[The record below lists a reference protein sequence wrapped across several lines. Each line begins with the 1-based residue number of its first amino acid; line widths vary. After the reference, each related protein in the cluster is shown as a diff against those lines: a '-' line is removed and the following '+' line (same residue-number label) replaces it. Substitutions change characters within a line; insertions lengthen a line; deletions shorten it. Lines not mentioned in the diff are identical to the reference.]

1 MNSQDIRKEFLD
13 FFEKKGH
20 VIVPSAP
27 MVIKNDPTLMFT
39 NAGMNQFKEYFLGH
53 RHPQNRRV
61 ADTQKCLR
69 VSGKHNDLEE
79 VGHDSYHHTM
89 FEMLG
94 NWSFGDYFKEDAL
107 SWAWELLTRNYGIP
121 EKDLYVSVFEG
132 DKVDKIQADTEAGKI
147 WKSIVDPGKVL
158 NESKKNNFWE
168 MGGSGPCGPSSEI
181 HIDLRSEKD
190 KAKIPGKELVNK
202 DHPEVIELWNI
213 VFIQFNRLAN
223 GELVPLEE
231 RHVDTGL
238 GLERLARVVQ
248 GKNSNYDS
256 DVFSPL
262 LEKVQ
267 EQCGRVYGKDESLD
281 IAFRVIVDH
290 IRAIAFAISE
300 GQLPGNAK
308 AGYVIRRILRRAIR
322 YGHTFLGFQEPFLY
336 DLAPVLSSQLG
347 PIFPELISQKDFT
360 SKVIMEEEI
369 SFFKTLSKGL
379 VMLEGIFDK
388 ESKTKVVPGQ
398 KAFELYDTYG
408 FPLDLTSLIGLEN
421 GFEVDMDGF
430 NEEMGKQK
438 ARSKE
443 DAKKTMGD
451 WINVN
456 KGSTEFVGYD
466 ELSTVSRILKYR
478 KIETGEKSF
487 IQVMLDKTPFYPEGG
502 GQVGDIGYL
511 IDADERKYRVIDT
524 QKENDQ
530 ILHILEWLPEKIE
543 GEFKTQVS
551 REKRY
556 LTMANHSATHLMH
569 AALRRVLGSHVEQK
583 GSYLDDQMIRFDFSH
598 FEKLSK
604 DNLSEIEDMVNQQI
618 LKDISLEEN
627 RGMKID
633 EAKKMGAMALFGEK
647 YGENV
652 RVVVFDPEYS
662 IELCAG
668 THISSTGKIGL
679 FKITHETSVA
689 AGVRRIEAC
698 TGHRAI
704 EYVNKKLETLDKV
717 QSLMKHP
724 RDLKKS
730 VVELIAE
737 RSTLAHRAE
746 KLEREKMGN
755 MSSGLGQKIK
765 IAKKGKMLA
774 ERIDLPNAQAL
785 KDVLFG
791 LKNSHKDLVGLI
803 GSEIDGKPM
812 IGIIAGDE
820 IIEKKMIHAGEII
833 REIAKEIDGGGGG
846 QAYFAT
852 AGGKNAKGLDDAI
865 KKGED
870 MIREILNGE

>member
-27 MVIKNDPTLMFT
+27 MVIKNDPSLMFT
-39 NAGMNQFKEYFLGH
+39 NAGMNQFKEFFLGH
-53 RHPQNRRV
+53 HHPQNRRV

-107 SWAWELLTRNYGIP
+107 AWAWELLTQTYGIP
-121 EKDLYVSVFEG
+121 QKDLYVSVFRG
-132 DKVDKIQADTEAGKI
+132 DEVDKIQADAEAGKI
-147 WKSIVDPGKVL
+147 WKSIVGPGKVL

-190 KAKIPGKELVNK
+190 KAKTPGKELVNK

-256 DVFSPL
+256 DIFSPL

-267 EQCGRVYGKDESLD
+267 EQCGRAYGKDESDD

-336 DLAPVLSSQLG
+336 DLAPVLSEQLG
-347 PIFPELISQKDFT
+347 PVFPELRSQKDFT

-379 VMLEGIFDK
+379 NMLEGIFEK
-388 ESKTKVVPGQ
+388 QSKSKVVPGL

-421 GFEVDMDGF
+421 GFEVDLDGF

-443 DAKKTMGD
+443 DAKKTLGD
-451 WINVN
+451 WISVN

-466 ELSTVSRILKYR
+466 ELSTASRILKYR
-478 KIETGEKSF
+478 RMEAGEKSF

-511 IDADERKYRVIDT
+511 MDADERKYRVIDT
-524 QKENDQ
+524 QKESGQ
-530 ILHILEWLPEKIE
+530 ILHILEWLPENIQ

-569 AALRRVLGSHVEQK
+569 AALRRVLGTHVEQR
-583 GSYLDDQMIRFDFSH
+583 GSYLDDQILRFDFSH
-598 FEKLSK
+598 FEKLGK
-604 DNLSEIEDMVNQQI
+604 DNLSEIEDLVNQQI
-618 LKDISLEEN
+618 LKDIHLEEN
-627 RGMKID
+627 REMEIE

-647 YGENV
+647 YGEKV

-662 IELCAG
+662 VELCAG

-679 FKITHETSVA
+679 FKIIHETSVA

-698 TGHRAI
+698 TGLRAI
-704 EYVNKKLETLDKV
+704 EYVNKKLEALDEV
-717 QSLMKHP
+717 QALMKNP
-724 RDLKKS
+724 KDLKKS

-737 RSTLAHRAE
+737 RSALAHKAE
-746 KLEREKMGN
+746 KLGREKMGN
-755 MSSGLGQKIK
+755 VSSRLSGKI
-765 IAKKGKMLA
+765 ILAKKGKMLA

-803 GSEIDGKPM
+803 GSEIEGKPM
-812 IGIIAGDE
+812 IGLITGDE
-820 IIEKKMIHAGEII
+820 IVEKKMIHAGEMI
-833 REIAKEIDGGGGG
+833 REIAKEIKGGGGG

-852 AGGKNAKGLDDAI
+852 AGGKNAKGLDEAI
-865 KKGED
+865 KKGAD
-870 MIREILNGE
+870 MIREILNGG